1 MAHIFLKL
9 QLLSLEHLLHTSG
22 RGRSPEQSEEA
33 VVSGAQHWEGGERHV
48 SSALSLRLIQEGG

>member
-1 MAHIFLKL
+1 MAHMFLKL
-9 QLLSLEHLLHTSG
+9 QLLRLEHLPHTSR

-33 VVSGAQHWEGGERHV
+33 VVSGAWHCEGRERHV